1 MKYLI
6 TTVAAAIIAG
16 SFAISAD
23 AAGTQKKTGMSS
35 HASADKAASCKAE
48 AKKKYSAIHI
58 LKRRSFEKKCMGA
71 A

>member
-6 TTVAAAIIAG
+6 TTVAAAVIAS

-23 AAGTQKKTGMSS
+23 AASTQKKGMSS
-35 HASADKAASCKAE
+35 QASADKAATCKAE

-58 LKRRSFEKKCMGA
+58 LKRRSFEKKCMGQA
-71 A
+71 

>member
-6 TTVAAAIIAG
+6 TTVAAAVIAG

-23 AAGTQKKTGMSS
+23 AASTHKKGMSS
-35 HASADKAASCKAE
+35 QASADKAASCKAE

-58 LKRRSFEKKCMGA
+58 LKRRSFEKKCMGQA
-71 A
+71 